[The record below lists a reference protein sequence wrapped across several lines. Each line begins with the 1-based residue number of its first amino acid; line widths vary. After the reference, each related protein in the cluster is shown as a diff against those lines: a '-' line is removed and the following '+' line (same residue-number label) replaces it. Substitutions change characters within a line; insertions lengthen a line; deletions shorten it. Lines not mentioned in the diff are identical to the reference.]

1 MAGKTKT
8 YFLSDLHLGAKYYD
22 NPIEKERKIV
32 GFLDHIKHDA
42 KAIYLL
48 GDILDYWFEYKY
60 VVPRGYTRFF
70 GKLAELSDAGIKIT
84 WFIGNHDIWIFD
96 YIQTELGIEVIDGS
110 IERLIDGKIFFLTH
124 GDGVGKLPTLFK
136 IIRAVFRNK
145 TCQKLYAMIHPRWT
159 IPFALSWSNTSR
171 QAAFEPEP
179 YRGKNDESLILFAK
193 QHHENNK
200 NINYFIFG
208 HRHILVSE
216 QIAENCKAIIL
227 GEWISTCSYAVFDG
241 IELTTHKWQ

>member
-1 MAGKTKT
+1 MADRTKT
-8 YFLSDLHLGAKYYD
+8 YFLSDLHLGAKYHN
-22 NPIEKERKIV
+22 NPLKKERNV
-32 GFLDHIKHDA
+32 VSFLDHIKHDA
-42 KAIYLL
+42 KAIYLM

-60 VVPRGYTRFF
+60 VVPKGYTRFF

-96 YIQTELGIEVIDGS
+96 YIQSELGIEVIDGS
-110 IERLIDGKIFFLTH
+110 IQREIDGKIFFLSH
-124 GDGVGKLPTLFK
+124 GDGVGQLPPLFK
-136 IIRAVFRNK
+136 IIRSVFRNK
-145 TCQKLYAMIHPRWT
+145 TCQKIYAMIHPRWT

-179 YRGKNDESLILFAK
+179 YKGKDNESLVVFAK
-193 QHHENNK
+193 QHYTQNK

-208 HRHILVSE
+208 HRHIFVEETISDT
-216 QIAENCKAIIL
+216 CKAVIL

-241 IELTTHKWQ
+241 YGLNLCKW